1 MSKKRKHRFGYESN
15 IVVHH
20 RSVNRRAASV
30 SLPDRWADEKRTPFR
45 VGERLGKNMVVW
57 CEKVVSE

>member
-20 RSVNRRAASV
+20 RSVKRRAASV
-30 SLPDRWADEKRTPFR
+30 SLPDRWADEKRTPSGL
-45 VGERLGKNMVVW
+45 VSDW
-57 CEKVVSE
+57 EKIWLFGVRR